1 MAGKLSTHVLDTASG
16 KPAPGMRLALYRAA
30 SGGGALELVKQAVT
44 NADGRTDEL
53 LLGPDEMEKGTFELH
68 FEVAAYFAEQPGVTQ
83 DGLPFLDIVPIRFSI
98 ADPGSG
104 YHVPLL
110 VTPWSYST
118 YRGS

>member
-1 MAGKLSTHVLDTASG
+1 MPGKLSTHVLDTATG
-16 KPAPGMRLALYRAA
+16 KPAQGMRLTLYKAPPG
-30 SGGGALELVKQAVT
+30 SGKLDLVKQAIT

-53 LLGPDEMEKGTFELH
+53 LLGPDEMEKGVYELH
-68 FEVAAYFAEQPGVTQ
+68 FEVSVYFTEKGEPEQSDP
-83 DGLPFLDIVPIRFSI
+83 PFLDVVPLRFAIS
-98 ADPGSG
+98 DPQAG

>member
-1 MAGKLSTHVLDTASG
+1 MAGKLSTHVLDTANG
-16 KPAPGMRLALYRAA
+16 RPAPGMRLALYRVEP
-30 SGGGALELVKQAVT
+30 GAGSLDLVKQAIT

-53 LLGPDEMEKGTFELH
+53 LLGPDEMAKGTYELH
-68 FEVAAYFAEQPGVTQ
+68 FEVAAYFAEQAGVPR
-83 DGLPFLDIVPIRFSI
+83 DGLPFLDVVPIRFSI
-98 ADPGSG
+98 ADPEAG

>member
-1 MAGKLSTHVLDTASG
+1 MAGKLSTHVLDTAGG
-16 KPAPGMRLALYRAA
+16 KPAQGMRLTLYKAA
-30 SGGGALELVKQAVT
+30 PGGGKLDLVKQAVT

-53 LLGPDEMEKGTFELH
+53 LLGADEMAEGTYELH
-68 FEVAAYFAEQPGVTQ
+68 FEVAAYFAEQPGAAR
-83 DGLPFLDIVPIRFSI
+83 DGLPFLDVVPIRFSI
-98 ADPGSG
+98 ADPQAG

>member
-1 MAGKLSTHVLDTASG
+1 MAGKLSTHVLDTARG
-16 KPAPGMRLALYRAA
+16 KPAKGMRLTLYRATPG
-30 SGGGALELVKQAVT
+30 SGGLELVKQAIT

-53 LLGPDEMEKGTFELH
+53 LLGSDAMEKGTYELR
-68 FEVAAYFAEQPGVTQ
+68 FEVAAYFAEQGTPQ
-83 DGLPFLDIVPIRFSI
+83 DDLPFLDVVPIRFSI
-98 ADPGSG
+98 SDTQAG

>member
-16 KPAPGMRLALYRAA
+16 KPAQGMRLTLYRA
-30 SGGGALELVKQAVT
+30 SRESGALEVVKQAVT

-53 LLGPDEMEKGTFELH
+53 LLGPDAMEAGTFELH
-68 FEVAAYFAEQPGVTQ
+68 FEVAAYFGA
-83 DGLPFLDIVPIRFSI
+83 DGAPSGELPFLDVVPIRFSI
-98 ADPGSG
+98 SDTQAG

>member
-1 MAGKLSTHVLDTASG
+1 MPGKLSTHVLDTATG
-16 KPAPGMRLALYRAA
+16 KPAQGMHLTLYAA
-30 SGGGALELVKQAVT
+30 KSGTGDLETVKQAVT

-53 LLGPDEMEKGTFELH
+53 LLGADEMKAGVYEIH
-68 FEVAAYFAEQPGVTQ
+68 FEVAAYYGQKDGVEQTDP
-83 DGLPFLDIVPIRFSI
+83 PFLDVVPIRFGIS
-98 ADPGSG
+98 DTNSG